1 MVYRIEFIKR
11 AAKELKA
18 LPLDIQLQLK
28 PKIDALAENPR
39 PPGVIKLEG
48 EDNAYRLR
56 VRDYRLVYE
65 IYDDRLVISVVRV
78 GHRREVYR
86 RL

>member
-11 AAKELKA
+11 AGKELKA

-48 EDNAYRLR
+48 EENAYRLR
-56 VRDYRLVYE
+56 VRDYRIVYE
-65 IYDDRLVISVVRV
+65 IYDEKLVISVVKV
-78 GHRREVYR
+78 GHRRDVYR
-86 RL
+86 